1 VLHCKEPKAQFS
13 NNPTC
18 SRFNMN
24 RRRGHRSYTKGI
36 SKLITIGRGP
46 ESLLRRP
53 SMVTQEPDSD
63 SYYHYLREDI
73 VEKED
78 WRCFHTVNGEHHWSI
93 WHMVPNECTTE
104 LVVILM
110 CKDLIWSVLLKQAF
124 ESLRMSQLR
133 RCSLLANLSSF
144 PISFFLWV
152 AQFSTGGR
160 QTIIS
165 IL

>member
-1 VLHCKEPKAQFS
+1 VLCRKESKAQFS
-13 NNPTC
+13 NNPAC

-24 RRRGHRSYTKGI
+24 RRRAHRSYAKGI

-53 SMVTQEPDSD
+53 AMVTQEPDSD
-63 SYYHYLREDI
+63 SYYHYQREDI

-93 WHMVPNECTTE
+93 WHMVPNECTE
-104 LVVILM
+104 LVFILM

-133 RCSLLANLSSF
+133 RCSLLAKLSSF
-144 PISFFLWV
+144 PMSFFLWV